1 MNYSILV
8 SDFLNNMNEGLIY
21 IDSDGIIK
29 EYNEKAKQMVG
40 IERDCPYSHDEG
52 KIEKDDIVIIAYT
65 SFGLDDEGIDENDLK
80 KIGLTLNNIEEGTTI
95 LAVGRYMGN
104 VNGKSKIKPP
114 DVYIDTIL
122 LEDDFENIHFKAKV
136 DYIDRCVEIKINSRS
151 YRYYYNNYFS
161 NCVVLDK
168 DTKEVKF
175 YQQGGYTAWKE
186 DLKLLLNGQSFSE
199 KKVGKN
205 KKEVINKHILE
216 VHDNNEIIKDFISCA
231 KGEHPGFKGKNS
243 KLNGV
248 YSSCTFFPVKRD
260 GITMGAYLLLNDIS
274 LLQSAE
280 TQRNIAYS
288 RLKAVTKSLKDNEKV
303 ENHFPKI
310 IGSSKI
316 MGEIKKLAYKASKS
330 ESNVLLLGESG
341 TGKSVLARAIHD
353 ASGNKNKP
361 FIQVNCSSIP
371 ETLIESELFGYE
383 RGAFTG
389 ANQKGKKGYFEMA
402 DTGTIFLDEIGDLSK
417 GMQVKLLH
425 VIQNKKFYKVGGDKE
440 INVNVRIIVATNRN
454 LESDVK
460 NNLFRKDLYYRINVF
475 PIHIPSLR
483 ERIDDMY
490 ELVEYLLPKICM
502 KIGTE
507 EKRISGEAM
516 AKLRVYHWPGN
527 IRELENI
534 LERAVNLCDDKTI
547 MSEHIKVKI
556 NKKNLNNQE
565 EYLKPL
571 KDSLNA
577 LELEIIENVIDYT
590 NNDKI
595 KTMEI
600 LKIKKTKLYEK
611 LKAIKEKERS
621 EKTE

>member
-1 MNYSILV
+1 MDFSILV

-21 IDSDGIIK
+21 IDSDGVIR
-29 EYNEKAKQMVG
+29 EYNDKAKQMMG
-40 IERDCPYSHDEG
+40 IERKCAYSHNEG
-52 KIEKDDIVIIAYT
+52 KIEKGDIVIIAYT
-65 SFGLDDEGIDENDLK
+65 SFGLDDKGIDENDLK
-80 KIGLTLNNIEEGTTI
+80 KIGLTFNNIEEGTTV
-95 LAVGRYMGN
+95 LGVGKYMGN
-104 VNGKSKIKPP
+104 VNGKSKIKTPN
-114 DVYIDTIL
+114 VYMDTIL
-122 LEDDFENIHFKAKV
+122 LEDDFENVHFKAKV
-136 DYIDRCVEIKINSRS
+136 DYIDRCAEIKINSRS

-168 DTKEVKF
+168 NTKEVKF

-186 DLKLLLNGQSFSE
+186 ELKLLLNGESFSE

-216 VHDNNEIIKDFISCA
+216 VHENNEIIKEFINCA
-231 KGEHPGFKGKNS
+231 KGEHLGFKGKNS
-243 KLNGV
+243 KLNGI
-248 YSSCTFFPVKRD
+248 YSSCTFFPVKRND
-260 GITMGAYLLLNDIS
+260 ITIGAYLLLNDIS

-280 TQRNIAYS
+280 NQRNIAYS
-288 RLKAVTKSLKDNEKV
+288 RLKVVTKSLKDNEII
-303 ENHFPKI
+303 ESYFPKI

-316 MGEIKKLAYKASKS
+316 ISEIKKLGYKASRFQ
-330 ESNVLLLGESG
+330 SNVLLLGESG
-341 TGKSVLARAIHD
+341 TGKSILARAIHD
-353 ASGNKNKP
+353 ASDDKNKP

-402 DTGTIFLDEIGDLSK
+402 DTGTIFLDEIGDLPK
-417 GMQVKLLH
+417 AMQVKLLH

-440 INVNVRIIVATNRN
+440 IKVNVRIIAATNRN
-454 LESDVK
+454 LELDVK

-483 ERIDDMY
+483 ERIDDMH

-507 EKRISGEAM
+507 EKRISGEVM

-556 NKKNLNNQE
+556 NKKNLINQE

-571 KDSLNA
+571 KDSLNI
-577 LELEIIENVIDYT
+577 LELEIIENVMDYT
-590 NNDKI
+590 NNDKE
-595 KTMEI
+595 KTMGI

-611 LKAIKEKERS
+611 LKVIKEKGYS
-621 EKTE
+621 ENSE